1 MHADVSTR
9 DRLGRQ
15 CLSIHQSEVLVTAGI
30 TGQTLGG
37 LPSGMQEMLE
47 QVVSLPDLSP
57 SQSTSLSPLDT
68 SVPVLEGP
76 ERQSIPLSMFPV
88 TISHRLEK

>member
-1 MHADVSTR
+1 MHTDVSTG
-9 DRLGRQ
+9 DRLKSQ
-15 CLSIHQSEVLVTAGI
+15 CLSTHQSEVLVTAGI

-37 LPSGMQEMLE
+37 LPSGMWEMLE
-47 QVVSLPDLSP
+47 QVVSLLDLSP
-57 SQSTSLSPLDT
+57 SQSSGLSPLDT

-76 ERQSIPLSMFPV
+76 ESQSVPLSMFPV